1 MCGMK
6 MEIAFNCVALPW
18 NRNSSGKTVV
28 SYVFVHTLLFFFFIA
43 VKNMMPFIWIW
54 FCLLCH
60 LFNVKNVSRTK
71 KLKKK
76 IVRLLVW
83 WCEKFFFCDKL
94 FHPSFC
100 VRANN
105 REWAFSSI
113 ETASHHNGNSEL
125 TSVGFHCWMSSEFS
139 SCHNVTLKKKKNTI
153 SFLVCPKWKLA
164 KLSTIGWFTLSCR
177 NAFPTP
183 FYSGER
189 ECIIAGCNFL
199 LIFFYGRTLNFG
211 PSAKNIN
218 HLLTL

>member
-28 SYVFVHTLLFFFFIA
+28 SYVFVHTLLFFLLQW
-43 VKNMMPFIWIW
+43 KIW
-54 FCLLCH
+54 CLLFGSV
-60 LFNVKNVSRTK
+60 LFIVPLVQREKCQQNKKVK
-71 KLKKK
+71 KKK